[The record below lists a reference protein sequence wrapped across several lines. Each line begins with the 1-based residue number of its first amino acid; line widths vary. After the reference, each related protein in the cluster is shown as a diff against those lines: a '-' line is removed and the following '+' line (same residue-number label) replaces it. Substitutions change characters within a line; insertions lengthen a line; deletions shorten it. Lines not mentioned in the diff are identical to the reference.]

1 MKNIRKGKGKKMK
14 NILLKIFKKKE
25 ESQTPNG
32 PIKRSIFKRRTDLDR
47 IKEIVDLSKK
57 EYLLFDIQVNY
68 KNEFIVNISNNE
80 KLAKRVRVSK
90 ERKQENEETS
100 KNI

>member
-1 MKNIRKGKGKKMK
+1 M
-14 NILLKIFKKKE
+14 IFKKKE

-32 PIKRSIFKRRTDLDR
+32 QVKRSIFKRRTDLDR
-47 IKEIVDLSKK
+47 IKEIVDLAKK
-57 EYLLFDIQVNY
+57 EDLLFDIQVNY

-80 KLAKRVRVSK
+80 KLAKRIRVAK
-90 ERKQENEETS
+90 ERKQDNEENS

>member
-1 MKNIRKGKGKKMK
+1 M
-14 NILLKIFKKKE
+14 KKKE
-25 ESQTPNG
+25 ESQIQNG
-32 PIKRSIFKRRTDLDR
+32 QCKLSIFKKRTDLDR
-47 IKEIVDLSKK
+47 IREIVDLSKK
-57 EYLLFDIQVNY
+57 EDLLFDIQVNY

-90 ERKQENEETS
+90 ERKTDEETN

>member
-1 MKNIRKGKGKKMK
+1 MK
-14 NILLKIFKKKE
+14 ILKKKE
-25 ESQTPNG
+25 ESQTQNG
-32 PIKRSIFKRRTDLDR
+32 QVNRSIFRKRTDLDR

-57 EYLLFDIQVNY
+57 EDLLFDIQVNY

-90 ERKQENEETS
+90 ERKTDNEETN

>member
-1 MKNIRKGKGKKMK
+1 M
-14 NILLKIFKKKE
+14 KKKE
-25 ESQTPNG
+25 ESQIPNG
-32 PIKRSIFKRRTDLDR
+32 QARRLIFKKRTDLDR
-47 IKEIVDLSKK
+47 IKEIVELSNK
-57 EYLLFDIQVNY
+57 EDLLFDIQVNY

-90 ERKQENEETS
+90 ERKTDNEETN

>member
-1 MKNIRKGKGKKMK
+1 MK
-14 NILLKIFKKKE
+14 ILKRKE
-25 ESQTPNG
+25 ESQIPNG
-32 PIKRSIFKRRTDLDR
+32 QTKRSIFRKRTDLDR

-57 EYLLFDIQVNY
+57 EDLLFDIQVNY

-90 ERKQENEETS
+90 ERKTDNEETN

>member
-1 MKNIRKGKGKKMK
+1 M
-14 NILLKIFKKKE
+14 ILKKKE
-25 ESQTPNG
+25 KSQMQDGQPTNR
-32 PIKRSIFKRRTDLDR
+32 KRSIFKKRTDLDR

-57 EYLLFDIQVNY
+57 ENLLFDIQVNY

-80 KLAKRVRVSK
+80 KLAKRVRVAK
-90 ERKQENEETS
+90 ERKQDNEEPS

>member
-1 MKNIRKGKGKKMK
+1 M
-14 NILLKIFKKKE
+14 KKKE
-25 ESQTPNG
+25 ESQIQNG
-32 PIKRSIFKRRTDLDR
+32 QVKRSIFRKRTDLDR

-57 EYLLFDIQVNY
+57 EDLLFDIQVNY

-90 ERKQENEETS
+90 ERKTDNEETN

>member
-1 MKNIRKGKGKKMK
+1 M
-14 NILLKIFKKKE
+14 
-25 ESQTPNG
+25 SNG
-32 PIKRSIFKRRTDLDR
+32 QAKRSIFKKRTDLDR

-57 EYLLFDIQVNY
+57 EDLLFDIQVNY

-90 ERKQENEETS
+90 ERKTDNEESS

>member
-1 MKNIRKGKGKKMK
+1 M
-14 NILLKIFKKKE
+14 KKKE
-25 ESQTPNG
+25 ESQTQNG
-32 PIKRSIFKRRTDLDR
+32 QVKRSIFKKRTDLDR
-47 IKEIVDLSKK
+47 IKEIVELSKK
-57 EYLLFDIQVNY
+57 EDLLFDIQVNY

-90 ERKQENEETS
+90 ERKTDNEETN

>member
-1 MKNIRKGKGKKMK
+1 M
-14 NILLKIFKKKE
+14 KKKE
-25 ESQTPNG
+25 ESQTSNG
-32 PIKRSIFKRRTDLDR
+32 QVKRSIFRKRTDLDR

-57 EYLLFDIQVNY
+57 EDLLFDIQVNY

-90 ERKQENEETS
+90 ERKTDNEETS

>member
-1 MKNIRKGKGKKMK
+1 MK
-14 NILLKIFKKKE
+14 ILKKKE

-32 PIKRSIFKRRTDLDR
+32 QVRRSIFKKRTDLDR
-47 IKEIVDLSKK
+47 IKEIVELSKS
-57 EYLLFDIQVNY
+57 EDLLFDIQVNY

-90 ERKQENEETS
+90 ERKTDNEEIT

>member
-1 MKNIRKGKGKKMK
+1 MKR
-14 NILLKIFKKKE
+14 KE
-25 ESQTPNG
+25 ESQTQNG
-32 PIKRSIFKRRTDLDR
+32 QTKRSIFRKRTDLDR

-57 EYLLFDIQVNY
+57 EDLLFDIQVNY

-90 ERKQENEETS
+90 ERNRDNEETN

>member
-1 MKNIRKGKGKKMK
+1 MKR
-14 NILLKIFKKKE
+14 KE
-25 ESQTPNG
+25 ESQIQNG
-32 PIKRSIFKRRTDLDR
+32 QAKRSIFRKRTDLDR

-57 EYLLFDIQVNY
+57 EDLLFDIQVNY

-90 ERKQENEETS
+90 ERKTDNEETN

>member
-1 MKNIRKGKGKKMK
+1 M
-14 NILLKIFKKKE
+14 KKKE
-25 ESQTPNG
+25 ESQIPNG
-32 PIKRSIFKRRTDLDR
+32 QAKRSIFKKRTDLDR

-90 ERKQENEETS
+90 ERKTDNEETS